1 MAAAIETTLSPAKA
15 AARTPAWQKGGGD
28 AFGRELTYITDM
40 APVSSPCCRVCVV
53 DPVSGLCKGCGRTLA
68 EIARWG
74 TMSEAERR
82 AVMAGLDDRM
92 RQAFTPAAEP
102 AEDA

>member
-1 MAAAIETTLSPAKA
+1 
-15 AARTPAWQKGGGD
+15 
-28 AFGRELTYITDM
+28 
-40 APVSSPCCRVCVV
+40 
-53 DPVSGLCKGCGRTLA
+53 LA
-68 EIARWG
+68 EIARGG

>member
-1 MAAAIETTLSPAKA
+1 
-15 AARTPAWQKGGGD
+15 
-28 AFGRELTYITDM
+28 M

-53 DPVSGLCKGCGRTLA
+53 DPVSGLCEGCGRTLA